1 VAAPEQVKMEMG
13 DGFAAVG
20 AVVDDKAVAG
30 LIELELAGDFLSG
43 GKEMAKNGVM
53 FRGDGGVAGVVL
65 FRNEQ
70 DVDRGLGGNVTERED
85 VVVLVDDVGFGLA
98 VDDPLEDG
106 FGHGPSSLPDGE
118 IEQLGTEVA
127 GAGADK
133 MDDLVIEALAGA
145 SPGGGAGEGQNAGP
159 ETFQA
164 QHGGEGSDFLVHN
177 NGQALE
183 KDHLHRCFL
192 G

>member
-1 VAAPEQVKMEMG
+1 MAPAEKVEMEMG
-13 DGFAAVG
+13 DSFPAVG
-20 AVVDDKAVAG
+20 AIVDDEAVAG
-30 LIELELAGDFLSG
+30 LIEFELAGDLLGSG
-43 GKEMAKNGVM
+43 EKVAENRVI
-53 FRGDGGVAGVVL
+53 FRGNGGMAGMVL
-65 FRNEQ
+65 FGNEKN
-70 DVDRGLGGNVTERED
+70 VDRGLGGD
-85 VVVLVDDVGFGLA
+85 VAEGQDVIVLVDNVGFGLA

-164 QHGGEGSDFLVHN
+164 
-177 NGQALE
+177 
-183 KDHLHRCFL
+183 
-192 G
+192 